1 MKKIVLSLTFISLAM
16 IGLAQ
21 DPEMLPIGFA
31 PGEELKMDAYLKS
44 RADQNKS
51 ASIYRAPI
59 LTPPTQPVRTA
70 AQWEEQQALLITWT
84 AFPVIQRQI
93 VAAAQQECN
102 VIIHCADSNAVK
114 SDLTSNGIPLTNVKF
129 IEVAF
134 NSIWIRDYAA
144 NTGYM
149 NDVDSLI
156 LVDWIY
162 NRPRPDDDDMPI
174 ATASFLN
181 VPLYQT
187 LVSPNNL
194 MNTGGNWMIDGIE
207 TAFASDL
214 ILEEN
219 DGSGSYSIAYPNH
232 TEPVINNLV
241 QDYHGI
247 NRYIKMDV
255 LPYDGIHHIDMHM
268 KFLDEKTILVGEFP
282 AGISDGPQIEANIAY
297 VLSNFNDPWG
307 NPYKIVRVPMPPST
321 GGSYAGAPFGNAY
334 YRTYSNFVI
343 VNKTIIM
350 PVYRQE
356 YDTTAVRIIK
366 QNMPGYKVVT
376 IDADDVGSNII
387 SQSGVIHC
395 ITHSVGVSDP
405 LRIVHNNL
413 PDTYNTTVP
422 YQVNAIVQ
430 HKSGIASAQ
439 VYWTTDTTTAYA
451 PVAMTLTS
459 ASTDTWT
466 GYIPAQPA
474 GTQIFYY
481 IRGVANSGKQQ
492 VRPMPAPEGW
502 WQFRVLAPVGISE
515 NLTGIFSAPLYPN
528 PSHGITCIPFSNERQ
543 LTGKLYVTDVTGK
556 VVEVI
561 HQGDFKSGTTNYFI
575 NTLNW
580 SAGVYSVVAQ
590 TNEGTTTQRLLVK

>member
-1 MKKIVLSLTFISLAM
+1 MKKLLLFIAFINLSI
-16 IGLAQ
+16 IGFAQ
-21 DPEMLPIGFA
+21 EPDMLPKGFA
-31 PGEELKMDAYLKS
+31 PGEELKMDAYL
-44 RADQNKS
+44 Q
-51 ASIYRAPI
+51 SINNRTPNPLYRAAI
-59 LTPPTQPVRTA
+59 TTPPPLPVRTA

-84 AFPVIQRQI
+84 AFPVIHRQI
-93 VAAAQQECN
+93 VAAAQLECN
-102 VIIHCADSNAVK
+102 VIINCTDSNAVK

-129 IEVAF
+129 VEVAF

-144 NTGYM
+144 NTCYM

-162 NRPRPDDDDMPI
+162 NRPRPDDDAMPI
-174 ATASFLN
+174 ADASFLN

-187 LVSPNNL
+187 TVSPNNL

-207 TAFASDL
+207 TAFASNL

-219 DGSGSYSIAYPNH
+219 DGAGAYSLAYPNH
-232 TEPVINNLV
+232 TEPVINALS

-268 KFLDEKTILVGEFP
+268 KFLDEKTILIGEFP

-297 VLSNFNDPWG
+297 VLSNFNNPWG
-307 NPYKIVRVPMPPST
+307 DPYKIIRIPMPPST
-321 GGSYAGAPFGNAY
+321 GGSYAGTPFGGAY

-366 QNMPGYKVVT
+366 QSMPGYKVVT
-376 IDADDVGSNII
+376 IDADDAGSNII
-387 SQSGVIHC
+387 AQSGVIHC
-395 ITHSVGVSDP
+395 ITHSVGVKDP

-413 PDTYNTTVP
+413 PDTYNSTTP
-422 YQVNAIVQ
+422 YQVDAIIQ
-430 HKSGIASAQ
+430 HKSGIANAQ
-439 VYWTTDTTTAYA
+439 VYWTIDTTTAYA
-451 PVAMTLTS
+451 PAAMTLTS
-459 ASTDTWT
+459 VSTDTWT
-466 GYIPAQPA
+466 GFIPAQSA

-481 IRGVANSGKQQ
+481 VRGVANSGKQQ
-492 VRPMPAPEGW
+492 VRPMPAPAGW

-515 NLTGIFSAPLYPN
+515 NLTSIFSTSLYPN
-528 PSHGITCIPFSNERQ
+528 PSHGITCIPFNSDRKLN
-543 LTGKLYVTDVTGK
+543 GKLYVTDITGK
-556 VVEVI
+556 IVQVI
-561 HQGDFKSGTTNYFI
+561 HNGDFKIGSTNYFI
-575 NTLNW
+575 DTHEW
-580 SAGVYSVVAQ
+580 SAGVYSVVAE
-590 TNEGTTTQRLLVK
+590 TNEGTKTQKLLVK